1 MAYIGKT
8 PVIGNFV
15 KLDSITVV
23 NGQAAYTM
31 QNGGVNFTSY
41 DNVNQFLVS
50 LNGVLQAPTDSFTV
64 SGSTLT
70 FASNLSTGDVIDFVL
85 VLGNSLD
92 IGTPSDNTIS
102 TAKLQDNAITS
113 AKLASGAVQNQ
124 SAFKNIIINGDMS
137 IAQRG
142 TSATGKTSTGYYTA
156 DRFEMLI
163 SSAGTWTQT
172 QDTTV
177 PSGQGFAKSL
187 KMDCTTADASLGAG
201 DYLILRQKFEG
212 QNLQYLKKGTSSA
225 ESLTASFWVRSN
237 KTGTYIV
244 ELFDDDN
251 SRMIQQSYTISSADT
266 WEKKTLTFAGDTT
279 GSLNNDNNL
288 SLSMNFWLAAGS
300 NFTGGLTTSWGS
312 AGGSRAQGQV
322 NLADSTSNE
331 WYITGVQLEAG
342 TSASDFEFLPHDVN
356 LQRCYRYYRTLVP
369 LNSFDTG
376 WSMGFYTAS
385 NNARFAMHL
394 ENPMRAIPSLDIVT
408 GTDYFRLFT
417 AAGNDLL
424 NSFTLMA
431 SVTEKFIIANNTS
444 EASGTGGQAGYALS
458 NNNSAYL
465 AVDSEL

>member
-266 WEKKTLTFAGDTT
+266 WEKKTLTFDGDTS
-279 GSLNNDNNL
+279 GSLGNDNGS
-288 SLSMNFWLAAGS
+288 SLRLEIWFDAGS
-300 NFTGGLTTSWGS
+300 SYKSGAVPTSWETLNS
-312 AGGSRAQGQV
+312 ADYFAGG
-322 NLADSTSNE
+322 NLALGDNTANE
-331 WYITGVQLEAG
+331 IYITGVQLEVGSA
-342 TSASDFEFLPHDVN
+342 ASDFEFLPYDVN
-356 LQRCYRYYRTLVP
+356 LKRCQRYFQQVTSNAWFFTYDNTTQ
-369 LNSFDTG
+369 NSRINFFLKCD
-376 WSMGFYTAS
+376 
-385 NNARFAMHL
+385 
-394 ENPMRAIPSLDIVT
+394 MRAVPTTTITI
-408 GTDYFRLFT
+408 
-417 AAGNDLL
+417 
-424 NSFTLMA
+424 
-431 SVTEKFIIANNTS
+431 TS
-444 EASGTGGQAGYALS
+444 GSTSDGVQYSDVGKITYYQNGASGCRTDAATKFE
-458 NNNSAYL
+458 A
-465 AVDSEL
+465 EL